1 MCLVICSVNGEGAFV
16 GVAAGGHQAQGAQA
30 GVEGGQVDELGAASD
45 AARQLAVAVGVEDVV
60 VVFIT
65 FFVTNVS
72 SAEFN

>member
-1 MCLVICSVNGEGAFV
+1 MDGESAFV
-16 GVAAGGHQAQGAQA
+16 GVAAGGHEAQGAQA

-72 SAEFN
+72 SAKVN